1 MCGIVAMFSRQDPIP
16 REALE
21 HATRSLYHRGP
32 DGQRFWVSPDR
43 RVGLGHARL
52 SIIDLATGHQP
63 IASEDDRVHLIVN
76 GEFYGFEAIQRELEH
91 QGHRLRTR
99 SDSEIALH
107 LYEDLGTHCLHRLR
121 GEFAMVLWDASHRTL
136 FAARDRFG
144 IKPLFFAEH
153 DGTLYIASEV
163 KALFAA
169 GVPARWDAESVHHSV
184 DLGGSPIRTLYHGVS
199 QVPPGHYLLATERH
213 VQLARYWDFDYPRTD
228 AGHPRRTDGEYA
240 EEFGAALDDAVRV
253 RLRADVPV
261 GCYLSG
267 GLDSCAVLGLAS
279 RHHAEPIHAFT
290 LTFDR
295 AEYDEGIIAREMAAH
310 SGAQFYPIPIRQDD
324 LADHF
329 ADATAQSETFCLNA
343 HGVAKYLL
351 SRAVRDAGY
360 KVVIT
365 GEGSDEILGG
375 YAHFRRD
382 MLLYNNEG
390 QDPAAIPGLLEE
402 LERANPVS
410 RGLLLAD
417 GDSAPMHSARRILGN
432 VPSWFEVFSARAL
445 KLLPLLAPEFRERY
459 AGREPFRNLLS
470 SLDVR
475 GQLAGREPVHQA
487 LYLWSKTVLPG
498 YILTVLGDRMEMAHS
513 IEGRV
518 PFLDHQLVEVVRS
531 QPVAQKIRGMTEK
544 YVLRE
549 ATRHVITDTVYR
561 RQKHPFLSPPA
572 TLHPGERLHTLLQD
586 TLRGPALRALP
597 FFDRGKVL
605 DLLDRL
611 PAMSEGARVAHDQ
624 LLMMLLSACVL
635 QERYRLAA

>member
-1 MCGIVAMFSRQDPIP
+1 MCGIVALFSRRGPVA

-21 HATRSLYHRGP
+21 RGARALHHRGP
-32 DGQRFWVSPDR
+32 DGQGFWVSPDG
-43 RVGLGHARL
+43 RVGLGHTRL
-52 SIIDLATGHQP
+52 SIIDLATGAQP
-63 IASEDDRVHLIVN
+63 IASEDGRTHVIVN
-76 GEFYGFEAIQRELEH
+76 GEFYGFEAIQHQLERH
-91 QGHRLRTR
+91 GHRLRTR

-121 GEFAMVLWDASHRTL
+121 GEFAFVLWDAAHRTL

-144 IKPLFFAEH
+144 IKPLFYALH
-153 DGTLYIASEV
+153 DGTLFIASEV

-184 DLGGSPIRTLYHGVS
+184 DLSGSPIRTLYEGVF
-199 QVPPGHYLLATERH
+199 QVPPGHYLLATDNH
-213 VQLARYWDFDYPRTD
+213 LQLACYWDFDYPRRD
-228 AGHPRRTDGEYA
+228 AGPARRTDADYA
-240 EEFGAALDDAVRV
+240 EEFRVSLDDAVRV

-267 GLDSCAVLGLAS
+267 GLDSCAVLGFAS
-279 RHHAEPIHAFT
+279 LHHPEPIRAFT
-290 LTFDR
+290 LTFDH
-295 AEYDEGIIAREMAAH
+295 AEYDEGVIAREMAARC
-310 SGAQFYPIPIRQDD
+310 GAMFYPIPIAQDD

-329 ADATAQSETFCLNA
+329 ADATAQSETMCLNA

-360 KVVIT
+360 KVVMT

-382 MLLYNNEG
+382 MLLYNTEG
-390 QDPAAIPGLLEE
+390 QDPAEIPRMLAE
-402 LERANPVS
+402 LDAANPVS
-410 RGLLLAD
+410 RGLLLPD
-417 GDSAPMHSARRILGN
+417 GESAPMDGVRRILGT
-432 VPSWFEVFSARAL
+432 VPSWFEVFSARGV
-445 KLLPLLAPEFRERY
+445 KLLPLLAPAYRERFE
-459 AGREPFRNLLS
+459 GREPYRALLA
-470 SLDVR
+470 SLDVQK
-475 GQLAGREPVHQA
+475 QLAGREPVHQA
-487 LYLWSKTVLPG
+487 LYLWSKTALPV

-518 PFLDHQLVEVVRS
+518 PFLDHHLVEVIRS

-549 ATRHVITDTVYR
+549 AARQVVTDTVYR

-572 TLHPGERLHTLLQD
+572 TLNPGQRLHALMQD
-586 TLRGPALRALP
+586 TLRGPGLRALP
-597 FFDRGKVL
+597 FFDRTRVI

-611 PAMSEGARVAHDQ
+611 PAMDQGSRVAYDQ
-624 LLMMLLSACVL
+624 LLMLLLSACAL
-635 QERYRLAA
+635 QERFRLAA